1 LTLAAFAS
9 CSVFPDEATL
19 PTHASGDAGAAGE
32 GTPDGAGSGGTAN
45 AGGAAQ
51 LPEAGAGATSSNQG
65 GSGVT
70 EGGAA
75 GQPGNA
81 GGGAGPDAG
90 AGAGGAGEAPCINP
104 QTVKVV
110 AETDTWI
117 GSANPDNN
125 HGSDKLLS
133 VVAGTDEHRALV
145 ALTLPKALA
154 GLRFHR
160 ATLRF
165 HLESNAD
172 AGLASRR
179 LTVHR
184 LSQAFDEGRATWNE
198 FGKKLAWQTPGG
210 DFGASWDSA
219 TVPTGTATANID
231 FDVTASVAKLLG
243 STAIPLSLLVRETS
257 AARPFPAGLA
267 FASTE
272 GNAPQIPELSL
283 EYCDP

>member
-1 LTLAAFAS
+1 LALAAFAS

-19 PTHASGDAGAAGE
+19 PTHPSGDAGAAGE
-32 GTPDGAGSGGTAN
+32 GTSDGGGSGGTPN
-45 AGGAAQ
+45 AGGAAP

-65 GSGVT
+65 GSTVA

-81 GGGAGPDAG
+81 GAGAGADAG
-90 AGAGGAGEAPCINP
+90 ASAGGAGEAPCLNP

-117 GSANPDNN
+117 GSAKPDNN
-125 HGSDKLLS
+125 HGSDKMLS
-133 VVAGTDEHRALV
+133 VVAGSDEHRALV
-145 ALTLPKALA
+145 ALTLPQALA
-154 GLRFHR
+154 GLQFRH
-160 ATLRF
+160 AVLRF

-184 LSQAFDEGRATWNE
+184 LSQPFDAGRATWNE
-198 FGKKLAWQTPGG
+198 HGKKAAWQTPGG
-210 DFGASWDSA
+210 DFGAAWDSA
-219 TVPTGTATANID
+219 TVPAGTATANID
-231 FDVTASVAKLLG
+231 FDVTASVAPLLG
-243 STAIPLSLLVRETS
+243 ATAIPLSLLVRETS
-257 AARPFPAGLA
+257 AARPVPAELA
-267 FASTE
+267 FTSTE
-272 GNAPQIPELSL
+272 GNASQIPELSL